1 MAKIEVKGVT
11 PAANALE
18 AWASKHGKFKNVT
31 FKNVKPKEWF
41 SEKGNLFIN
50 YNDEA
55 FMTPAQLIYLQL
67 KHGGASI
74 VKYVEHTTGTGNAKK
89 GTGVYDILEVNADG
103 KLTINLDKESTPSL
117 VG

>member
-31 FKNVKPKEWF
+31 FKNLKPKEWF

-74 VKYVEHTTGTGNAKK
+74 VKYVEIKDDKTKK
-89 GTGVYDILEVNADG
+89 GTGVYNILEVNDDG
-103 KLTINLDKESTPSL
+103 KLTYNLDKESTPSL